1 MQPNVMVLIF
11 CKDKKKIWRGGGGR
25 EEQDQLW

>member
-1 MQPNVMVLIF
+1 MVLIF

-25 EEQDQLW
+25 EEQDQLWWKI